1 MTPIR
6 TRRKWQLSAQGSKEC
21 WIYQFET
28 DSAEPSLVVFK
39 VWTREGKMPARV
51 HNLDTESARGY
62 WAYIVRTHGAVIT
75 LQEET
80 ND

>member
-1 MTPIR
+1 MNHFR
-6 TRRKWQLSAQGSKEC
+6 TRKKWQLAAQGSKEC
-21 WIYQFET
+21 DIYQFET
-28 DSAEPSLVVFK
+28 DSVEPRHVVFK
-39 VWTREGKMPARV
+39 VWTRGGKMPARV
-51 HNLDTESARGY
+51 YNLDTESARGY